1 MLFFLTSLFQI
12 LILTYNKPHDI
23 ILQGDM
29 MKLNKSI
36 LYEITFSILA
46 IIAVSI
52 AILDITNK
60 ITLEST
66 SLLYYIDFSILI
78 IFIVDYFIRL
88 YLSDNKKRFVKGNI
102 PDLLAILPF
111 NSMFKAFRFVRF
123 VRIMK
128 ISRIVKLTKLTRLV
142 TYSLRVFKRSKRFL
156 RTNGLIYVLY
166 FTLFVILISSVAIS
180 YFEDMSFINGI
191 WWSFVTATT
200 VGYGD
205 ISPSS
210 LGGRIVASVL
220 MLVGIG
226 AIGMLTGT
234 IATYFLSPVNNM
246 SQADN
251 FEKIILE
258 SGELLDSEKKELI
271 NYYRFIKS
279 KREDGNDENWNE
291 NAKYKEENQS

>member
-1 MLFFLTSLFQI
+1 
-12 LILTYNKPHDI
+12 
-23 ILQGDM
+23 M